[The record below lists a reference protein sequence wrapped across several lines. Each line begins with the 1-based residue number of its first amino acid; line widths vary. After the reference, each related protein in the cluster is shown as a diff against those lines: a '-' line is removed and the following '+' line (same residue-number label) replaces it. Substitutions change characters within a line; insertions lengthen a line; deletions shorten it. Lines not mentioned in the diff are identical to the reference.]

1 MKRVLVM
8 GCPGAGKAKLAAH
21 LGRITGLDVYHIKD
35 DRFSVRHTDDE
46 KEAWKEAVSKITERD
61 SWIIEGTQSITY
73 KMRINHAD
81 TVLFIK
87 EKPFRCLKKF
97 VKRSFRKKLAQNRD
111 RLKISGDM
119 LKKILAYRKSLRPM
133 IEDLIENSPSNLNV
147 IFFNNEDEINAY
159 IKELRMEYKSE
170 K

>member
-8 GCPGAGKAKLAAH
+8 GCPGAGKAKLAAR

-46 KEAWKEAVSKITERD
+46 QEAWKNAVLKITEKD

-73 KMRINHAD
+73 KMRLNHAD
-81 TVLFIK
+81 TVFYIR
-87 EKPFRCLKKF
+87 EKPVKCLKSF
-97 VKRSFRKKLAQNRD
+97 IRRSIRKKMSKNRD
-111 RLKISGDM
+111 RLRVSGDM
-119 LKKILAYRKSLRPM
+119 LKKILAYRKTMRPM
-133 IEDLIENSPSNLNV
+133 IDDLIEKNKTHLEV
-147 IFFNNEDEINAY
+147 KFFTSEEEIDAYLEDI
-159 IKELRMEYKSE
+159 RMEYTK

>member
-8 GCPGAGKAKLAAH
+8 GCPGAGKARLAVH
-21 LGRITGLDVYHIKD
+21 LGRITELDVYHIKD

-73 KMRINHAD
+73 KMRINRAD

-87 EKPFRCLKKF
+87 EKPFRCLKNF
-97 VKRSFRKKLAQNRD
+97 VRRSLRKKINYNRD
-111 RLKISGDM
+111 
-119 LKKILAYRKSLRPM
+119 
-133 IEDLIENSPSNLNV
+133 
-147 IFFNNEDEINAY
+147 
-159 IKELRMEYKSE
+159 
-170 K
+170 